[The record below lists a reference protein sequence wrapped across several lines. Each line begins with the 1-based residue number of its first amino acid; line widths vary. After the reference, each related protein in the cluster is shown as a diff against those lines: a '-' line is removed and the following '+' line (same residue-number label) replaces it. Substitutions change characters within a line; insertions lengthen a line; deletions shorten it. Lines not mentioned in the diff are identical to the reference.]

1 MLGMYFGNLHTYEDF
16 NVFLSEVEIPPAT
29 PKTNFV
35 DIPGGDGSA
44 DLTAALGRV
53 FYNDRECTFKLSVRP
68 GDDYEQKK
76 TEISNKINGQRQ
88 RLRLDKDPGF
98 YYVGRCCVSEYK
110 SEKRI
115 NSIVV
120 TATVSPYKLKLSETM
135 QEYQAG
141 ISGQQRLFLGCG
153 VAVIP
158 SIITESDCILTVN
171 GGTYHMNEGTHIIP
185 DFELLPGENTFGLE
199 STGKV
204 IIKYQERDL

>member
-16 NVFLSEVEIPPAT
+16 NVLLSEVNIPPAT

-53 FYNDRECTFKLSVRP
+53 FYNDRECSFTLSVRP
-68 GDDYEQKK
+68 NDDFEQKK
-76 TEISNKINGQRQ
+76 TEISNKINGQRL
-88 RLRLDKDPGF
+88 RLRLDKDPDF

-115 NSIVV
+115 HSIVV

-141 ISGQQRLFLGCG
+141 VSGQQRLFLGCG
-153 VAVIP
+153 VPVIP
-158 SIITESDCILTVN
+158 TIIAEAECVLTL
-171 GGTYHMNEGTHIIP
+171 GDGTYRISSGTHTFP
-185 DFELLPGENTFGLE
+185 DFELLPGENLFGLE
-199 STGKV
+199 SSGKV
-204 IIKYQERDL
+204 TIKYQERDL